1 MVTRSIP
8 PPRGRFYRTFQ
19 QRAPQAVP
27 ARSWSVEAPATAVPP
42 QDAGPTRTDSADAT
56 LPFPGWKR
64 GCDLLWV
71 LLLLPVALVLAPVLF
86 CWIKLA
92 SPGPCIFRQTRIG
105 RHSKPFTMY
114 KFRTMH
120 PEAETAV
127 HEAHVS
133 HLITTNQPLI
143 KMDDEDGRLIK
154 GACFVRMSGLDEL
167 PQLLNI
173 LRGEMSAV
181 GPRPCIPSEFEFYDS
196 HHLRRFAVPPGLTGI
211 WQIERTRFTT
221 FRQMMAM
228 DVDYVDHLS
237 PWADFKIIMKT
248 PVALLGRLTTCVSAI
263 FRKAAA
269 WVTAKFSAKV
279 LRRALA
285 QEASPS
291 GDQTD

>member
-1 MVTRSIP
+1 MDSLSIP
-8 PPRGRFYRTFQ
+8 PPRGRFSRTFRRRSQ
-19 QRAPQAVP
+19 QTASG
-27 ARSWSVEAPATAVPP
+27 RSWSVAGPANAAPPR
-42 QDAGPTRTDSADAT
+42 DACPTRTDPAGAT
-56 LPFPGWKR
+56 VPFPGWKR

-71 LLLLPVALVLAPVLF
+71 LLLLPLALILAPVFF

-120 PEAETAV
+120 PQAGTAV

-133 HLITTNQPLI
+133 HLITTNQPLV
-143 KMDDEDGRLIK
+143 KLDDEDGRLIK
-154 GACFVRMSGLDEL
+154 GACLVRMSGLDEL

-181 GPRPCIPSEFEFYDS
+181 GPRPCIPSEFELYDA
-196 HHLRRFAVPPGLTGI
+196 HHVRRFAVPPGLTGI

-248 PVALLGRLTTCVSAI
+248 PVALLGRLATSVRSK

-269 WVTAKFSAKV
+269 GVAGKLFAKV
-279 LRRALA
+279 LRRALG
-285 QEASPS
+285 QETSPS
-291 GDQTD
+291 GDQSN

>member
-1 MVTRSIP
+1 MVTISIP
-8 PPRGRFYRTFQ
+8 PPRGRFSRTFQ
-19 QRAPQAVP
+19 RRSSHTASARGWSFEANTNAAPL
-27 ARSWSVEAPATAVPP
+27 RDTC
-42 QDAGPTRTDSADAT
+42 PTQTDPLGKT

-71 LLLLPVALVLAPVLF
+71 LLLLPLALVLTPVLF

-92 SPGPCIFRQTRIG
+92 SPGPCFFRQTRIG

-120 PEAETAV
+120 PDARTAV
-127 HEAHVS
+127 HEAHVTR
-133 HLITTNQPLI
+133 LITTNQPLV
-143 KMDDEDGRLIK
+143 KLDDEDGRLIK

-181 GPRPCIPSEFEFYDS
+181 GPRPCVPSEFQFYDA
-196 HHLRRFAVPPGLTGI
+196 HHFRRFALPPGLTGI

-221 FRQMMAM
+221 FREMMAM

-237 PWADFKIIMKT
+237 PWSDFKIIIKT
-248 PVALLGRLTTCVSAI
+248 PVAVLGRLTTCGHSK

-269 WVTAKFSAKV
+269 WAAGKISAKV

-285 QEASPS
+285 QETSS
-291 GDQTD
+291 NGDQTN